1 MKTLVSLN
9 YGRYMN
15 IYRERLYNY
24 LRLNKVVMLLL
35 LISSVFG
42 VIVFCFFFGNSSPRL
57 NDKIEDNLVSR
68 FCLINFMSP
77 IDAASISDIN
87 NILENDKISD
97 IVFEASSESIKNG
110 DDRIITPTSIVLVSY
125 KNNILKNPYGNV
137 IKIDNNGNEVYLE
150 KGAIDPFLDNL
161 KIDDSISINNVKLR
175 LKDTIANNGI
185 IVSFKSAKEMNL
197 KFSRLRFS
205 VNEEMSEAEVKSNI
219 NKIREIAPIIN
230 ATTPPAIESEIE
242 LAVAAEILFMSSII
256 VLITTVSYIFMIFY
270 LIDLQDKDDQ
280 ILHLFGV
287 SQRKINR
294 YKIFDVIL
302 FNTITSVVGI
312 SLFALLYKP
321 ILENYSFRKNLS
333 YDIRTYI
340 EVFLIV
346 VLFSSV
352 FSVIF
357 IKLKNIKNIRSIR
370 NIGGKLNNDI
380 KRNNKEK

>member
-1 MKTLVSLN
+1 M
-9 YGRYMN
+9 GR
-15 IYRERLYNY
+15 
-24 LRLNKVVMLLL
+24 
-35 LISSVFG
+35 SAAG
-42 VIVFCFFFGNSSPRL
+42 VRGIT
-57 NDKIEDNLVSR
+57 
-68 FCLINFMSP
+68 
-77 IDAASISDIN
+77 
-87 NILENDKISD
+87 LENDKISD

-270 LIDLQDKDDQ
+270 L
-280 ILHLFGV
+280 
-287 SQRKINR
+287 
-294 YKIFDVIL
+294 
-302 FNTITSVVGI
+302 
-312 SLFALLYKP
+312 
-321 ILENYSFRKNLS
+321 
-333 YDIRTYI
+333 
-340 EVFLIV
+340 LI
-346 VLFSSV
+346 
-352 FSVIF
+352 IH
-357 IKLKNIKNIRSIR
+357 
-370 NIGGKLNNDI
+370 
-380 KRNNKEK
+380 